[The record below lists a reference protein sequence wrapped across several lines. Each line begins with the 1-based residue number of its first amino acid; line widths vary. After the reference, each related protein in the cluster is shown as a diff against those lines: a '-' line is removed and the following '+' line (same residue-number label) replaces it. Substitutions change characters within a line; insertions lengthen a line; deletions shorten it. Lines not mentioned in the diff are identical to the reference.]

1 MAKDK
6 SNKDKIFQCVTKNVT
21 ALLQMTHRDD
31 QSLIGKLNYKTDI
44 FDDLGIDSIEVMD
57 LLGMLEKE
65 FETKFNIDNFGRR
78 RTIGDVVKFILAE
91 LPEKNS

>member
-6 SNKDKIFQCVTKNVT
+6 VDNDKIFQRVTENVIS
-21 ALLQMTHRDD
+21 LLQMTRGDD
-31 QSLIGKLNYKTDI
+31 QSFNEKLNNKTDI

-65 FETKFNIDNFGRR
+65 FETTFNIDKFGRR
-78 RTIGDVVKFILAE
+78 RTIGDIVEFIAIQLSE
-91 LPEKNS
+91 QNG

>member
-6 SNKDKIFQCVTKNVT
+6 VSKEEIFQRVTENV
-21 ALLQMTHRDD
+21 ASLLQMTHRDE
-31 QSLIGKLNYKTDI
+31 QGLVEKLNSKTDI

-65 FETKFNIDNFGRR
+65 FETAFNADKFGRR
-78 RTIGDVVKFILAE
+78 RTIGDVVEFITDQLSE
-91 LPEKNS
+91 GNG

>member
-6 SNKDKIFQCVTKNVT
+6 SDKDKIFQCVTKNVT

-31 QSLIGKLNYKTDI
+31 QSLIEKLNYKTDI

-65 FETKFNIDNFGRR
+65 FEATFKVDKFGQR
-78 RTIGDVVKFILAE
+78 RTIGDVIEFISDQLSE
-91 LPEKNS
+91 RNR